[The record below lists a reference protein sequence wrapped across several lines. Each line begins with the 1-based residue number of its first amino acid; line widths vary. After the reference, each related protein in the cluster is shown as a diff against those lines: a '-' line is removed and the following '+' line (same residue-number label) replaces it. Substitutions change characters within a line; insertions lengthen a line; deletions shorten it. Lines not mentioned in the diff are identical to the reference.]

1 VEPLEVMRNA
11 AVLLAGLLLIA
22 CGFWGSTLHRP
33 FYAALLA
40 WCAPVGLLL
49 SLAALILL
57 NIPNFFTG

>member
-1 VEPLEVMRNA
+1 MDQPDVMRNA
-11 AVLLAGLLLIA
+11 AVLLAGLLLMA
-22 CGFWGSTLHRP
+22 CGFWSSTLPRP
-33 FYAALLA
+33 LYAAVLA

>member
-1 VEPLEVMRNA
+1 MRNA
-11 AVLLAGLLLIA
+11 ATLLAGLLLMA
-22 CGFWGSTLHRP
+22 CGFWGSTLPHP
-33 FYAALLA
+33 LYAAVLA